1 MGIPSAVAS
10 DVFFSSRALRK
21 EAPTRDLYA
30 ELTPHGIRVVG
41 LRPKAFR
48 RRAPSR
54 TPTEPR
60 TKATGMTWEQWQE
73 MLASR
78 AQGKRLMTLAEMAN
92 EAVFVASERR
102 AA

>member
-1 MGIPSAVAS
+1 MA
-10 DVFFSSRALRK
+10 
-21 EAPTRDLYA
+21 
-30 ELTPHGIRVVG
+30 
-41 LRPKAFR
+41 
-48 RRAPSR
+48 
-54 TPTEPR
+54 
-60 TKATGMTWEQWQE
+60 WEQWQE